1 MFIKISK
8 IIPQVIFV
16 IVFTIFL
23 LEPELRSWPIQA
35 LTILSFCLVWRSM
48 VFDTMLVKKQVENIF
63 NHFDWE
69 SLEEEE
75 KEVLSGGIEKHTR
88 IMKTVLFFIPF
99 QLALTILAPD
109 IMSLLT
115 AASFIALMLGTAWYA
130 ISFQNVSQAQLVAGV
145 ADYITER
152 MFKAFLLAFSIL
164 PLGMTVF
171 TVKTLF
177 PELISVTPVMVDIS
191 IVFRITLL
199 IVNIMW
205 VLEVWKNVYTASVSY
220 DGTDSLLG
228 DGFPRLMRGAL
239 ATASNLPILK
249 EILEAV
255 RELKKSQAL

>member
-1 MFIKISK
+1 MFIKKVSK
-8 IIPQVIFV
+8 IIPQ
-16 IVFTIFL
+16 IVLVLMIMTFL
-23 LEPELRSWPIQA
+23 LKPELKDWWTLQIVV
-35 LTILSFCLVWRSM
+35 ILAFCFLWRSLL
-48 VFDTMLVKKQVENIF
+48 FDTMFVKKQVKKIF

-69 SLEEEE
+69 ALDKEE

-88 IMKTVLFFIPF
+88 VLKSVLFFTPF

-115 AASFIALMLGTAWYA
+115 AASFIALMLGSAWYA
-130 ISFQNVSQAQLVAGV
+130 ISFQNVSQAQLEVGV

-164 PLGMTVF
+164 PLGMAVF
-171 TVKTLF
+171 TLKTLI
-177 PELISVTPVMVDIS
+177 PELISITPAMVDIS
-191 IVFRITLL
+191 ITFRITLV
-199 IVNIMW
+199 IVNIIW

-220 DGTDSLLG
+220 DGADSLLG

-249 EILEAV
+249 EILATL
-255 RELKKSQAL
+255 REQKKS

>member
-1 MFIKISK
+1 M
-8 IIPQVIFV
+8 
-16 IVFTIFL
+16 L
-23 LEPELRSWPIQA
+23 
-35 LTILSFCLVWRSM
+35 
-48 VFDTMLVKKQVENIF
+48 FDTMFVEKQVKKIF
-63 NHFDWE
+63 NNFDWK
-69 SLEEEE
+69 SLDEEE
-75 KEVLSGGIEKHTR
+75 KNVLSGGIQKHIR
-88 IMKTVLFFIPF
+88 ILKVVLFFTPF
-99 QLALTILAPD
+99 QLVLTILAPD

-115 AASFIALMLGTAWYA
+115 AASFIALMLGSAWYA
-130 ISFQNVSQAQLVAGV
+130 ISFQNVSQAQLEAGV

-177 PELISVTPVMVDIS
+177 PELISITPAMMDIS
-191 IVFRITLL
+191 ITFRIALVIINVT
-199 IVNIMW
+199 W

-249 EILEAV
+249 EILDAV
-255 RELKKSQAL
+255 KKE